1 MAIIAASATRMMRFK
16 RNFAA
21 NLLAGAAV
29 ALAQLLFVP
38 FYVRLLG
45 VESYALIGVLIAFQG
60 LAQLLDLGIA
70 ATISREVA
78 RYEVR
83 PEATDEAR
91 HFVRT
96 FEAVYW
102 LMAVVLGFAR
112 ARAFGA
118 STRWFSFAA
127 VCLLI
132 YHIQFILLGI
142 VAIMGAQQNDFDSVL
157 SFGAFFNVFVLLG
170 AFCAIMGFVR
180 LTSPPR

>member
-1 MAIIAASATRMMRFK
+1 MTIIAASATHMMRFK

-45 VESYALIGVLIAFQG
+45 EESYALIGVLIAFQG

-70 ATISREVA
+70 ATVSREVA
-78 RYEVR
+78 RYAVR

-102 LMAVVLGFAR
+102 LMAVVLAT
-112 ARAFGA
+112 A
-118 STRWFSFAA
+118 
-127 VCLLI
+127 L
-132 YHIQFILLGI
+132 
-142 VAIMGAQQNDFDSVL
+142 
-157 SFGAFFNVFVLLG
+157 
-170 AFCAIMGFVR
+170 
-180 LTSPPR
+180 

>member
-45 VESYALIGVLIAFQG
+45 VESYALIDVLIAFQG

-78 RYEVR
+78 RPDVG
-83 PEATDEAR
+83 PEPTHEAR
-91 HFVRT
+91 PVVRALAAAHLLT
-96 FEAVYW
+96 G
-102 LMAVVLGFAR
+102 VVL
-112 ARAFGA
+112 
-118 STRWFSFAA
+118 
-127 VCLLI
+127 
-132 YHIQFILLGI
+132 
-142 VAIMGAQQNDFDSVL
+142 
-157 SFGAFFNVFVLLG
+157 
-170 AFCAIMGFVR
+170 
-180 LTSPPR
+180 